1 MQRTTERLLL
11 RQPHPR
17 DLAAMFAIYSDP
29 ATNVFNP
36 NGPMKEL
43 KQAQVF
49 LDAWIRHWQTQG
61 YGWWAVATR
70 EAPDDIIGFGGVA
83 LMKYLDVERVNL
95 GYRFGVSAWGKGYA
109 TELGSAALDY
119 ALNEQKLPKVYG
131 LVRPT
136 HQASIRVLEK
146 IGMRRIDVLDDVKGQ
161 APSLVFLAN
170 RS

>member
-11 RQPHPR
+11 RPPR
-17 DLAAMFAIYSDP
+17 PYDLAAMFAIYSDP

-43 KQAQVF
+43 AQAQIF
-49 LDAWIRHWQTQG
+49 LNAWMRHWQEQG

-70 EAPDDIIGFGGVA
+70 EAPDEIIGFGGVA

-95 GYRFGVSAWGKGYA
+95 GYRFGVPAWGKGYA
-109 TELGSAALDY
+109 TELASATLDY
-119 ALNEQKLPKVYG
+119 AFNEQKLTKVYG

-146 IGMRRIDVLDDVKGQ
+146 IGMNRVDVLDDVPGQ